1 MKSKAIWLSLMLS
14 MVMAFFIPQTVMA
27 AEQGEVLA
35 QINTVREEEGLDD
48 FILDP
53 ELCRLAD
60 IRAKEQAENFSHIRP
75 DGSEWYTISPLVN
88 RENIAHIEDKEQE
101 RYLLD
106 AWMLSE
112 SHKENVLSEDSRII
126 GIGIYQKTENE
137 CYVVTL
143 TD

>member
-1 MKSKAIWLSLMLS
+1 MKKRSSWLSLMLCI
-14 MVMAFFIPQTVMA
+14 VMAFFIPQNVMA
-27 AEQGEVLA
+27 AEQGEILT

-53 ELCRLAD
+53 ELCDLAD
-60 IRAKEQAENFSHIRP
+60 IRAKEQAENFSHTRP
-75 DGSEWYTISPLVN
+75 DGSEWYTISPLAN
-88 RENIAHIEDKEQE
+88 RENIAHIESKSQE
-101 RYLLD
+101 ENLLP

-112 SHKENVLSEDSRII
+112 SHKANVLAEDSRVI

-137 CYVVTL
+137 CYIVTL